1 MGILVILTIM
11 NTAIL
16 LGVAVSIVNKNKRI
30 DRLFRI
36 NADQDVQRKET
47 NKVIFNIVQFLD
59 LIYIEM
65 KGDKNNE
72 L

>member
-1 MGILVILTIM
+1 MGILVILTII

-36 NADQDVQRKET
+36 NADQDIQRKET

-59 LIYIEM
+59 MIYKEIKSTE
-65 KGDKNNE
+65 E
-72 L
+72 